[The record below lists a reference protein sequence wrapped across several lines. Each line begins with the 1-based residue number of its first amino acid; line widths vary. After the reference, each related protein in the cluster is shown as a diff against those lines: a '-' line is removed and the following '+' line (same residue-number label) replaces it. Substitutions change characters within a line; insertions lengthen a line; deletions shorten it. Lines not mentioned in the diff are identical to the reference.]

1 MCSSGTGSSIASLI
15 IRPSLRG
22 SATRM
27 GGLTTRRGAQRPPPL
42 TGFAEMRVAIVCPY
56 DLERPGGVQQ
66 HVLLLAEA
74 LRAMGDQ
81 VVTIGPGAAEGQ
93 HVDVGRGRG
102 VRINGSVAPIAVGP
116 RVARRTRLAIER
128 FDPDVV
134 HVHEPS
140 VPSVSMAAA
149 RSSAPVVTTHHAWAE
164 KAGVYGLLGPLL
176 RGRVRA
182 AAVRIAV
189 SPAAASHHA
198 RALRLPTA
206 AFSIVPNGVSVDR
219 FASALPL
226 DRLHGDAPVLLF
238 VGRLEPRKGFEQ
250 AVTAFAYLKARHPDL
265 RLVVVGDGPER
276 ERCQSLLPA
285 GLRDDVDMLGRVSD
299 ADLCRVYASADIFVA
314 PALGGE
320 SFGIVLLE
328 AMAAGCAVVA
338 SDLPGFRSVVDDQ
351 VTARLVPPG
360 DARAI
365 ASSVDALLSNPA
377 LRQAQID
384 AAREAVQAFDWP
396 GVATR
401 IRSVYATA
409 LEAAG

>member
-1 MCSSGTGSSIASLI
+1 M
-15 IRPSLRG
+15 
-22 SATRM
+22 
-27 GGLTTRRGAQRPPPL
+27 

-116 RVARRTRLAIER
+116 GVARRTRLAIER